1 VSSSPLGRGSRL
13 APLAGATFDVVVV
26 GGGIIGAGIAR
37 DAALRGLSVALVEQ
51 ADYGGGTTAGSTRLI
66 HGGLRYLEMLDFS
79 LVRLDLRERE
89 ILLRIAPHLVRPL
102 EFLLPFYDEGLFA
115 RWRLRIGMWLYD
127 ALSYDKSLPQHRS
140 LSAADVRSLEPS
152 LEPRGLRGGAV
163 YYDAQAA
170 MPERL
175 CLENI
180 IDARMHGA
188 VAFNYARVTEAI
200 VDSGRVKGVRVED
213 ALGESEPVD
222 VRGRV
227 IVNASGAWLDR
238 TTAAMLRPSESNG
251 GPLAGAGS
259 RSPVAAPGPRLR
271 TTKGIHITVQPTT
284 ARALAVPSAVDGR
297 LVFVIPWL
305 GHSWIGTTD
314 TDFDDDP
321 SRARATGDDVRYMV
335 ASVSRYVPAIA
346 SAPVY
351 FSNAGVR
358 ALVRQEGSESSVS
371 RSHRLAD
378 GDREGTPG
386 LVSVVGGKL
395 TGYRA
400 IAEEVVDLVC
410 EKLGSRAKATTA
422 DQPLPGGRSTKR
434 DVDGSAPTHLA
445 SLYGSRAGEVSAL
458 AAEDPGLSQP
468 LSPGYPDIGA
478 EAVWAVREEQCE
490 RLTDF
495 LLRRTRLGFSA
506 DQGVAAVQP
515 AAAILARELGWSA
528 ARTASEL
535 AAYEACVAMTQAFR
549 QE

>member
-1 VSSSPLGRGSRL
+1 MDTGRRSGARL
-13 APLAGATFDVVVV
+13 APLGATRFDVVVV

-51 ADYGGGTTAGSTRLI
+51 ADYGSGTTSGSTRLI

-89 ILLRIAPHLVRPL
+89 ILLRIAPHLVQPL

-115 RWRLRIGMWLYD
+115 RCRLGIGMWLYD
-127 ALSYDKSLPQHRS
+127 ALSYDKSLPRHRS

-152 LEPRGLRGGAV
+152 LEPRGLRGGAA

-180 IDARMHGA
+180 IDARAHGA
-188 VAFNYARVTEAI
+188 VAFNYARVTQALVERGQ
-200 VDSGRVKGVRVED
+200 VVGVRVED
-213 ALGESEPVD
+213 ALGESDPVD
-222 VRGRV
+222 VRGRIV
-227 IVNASGAWLDR
+227 VNASGAWLDR
-238 TTAAMLRPSESNG
+238 TTAAMLNRSANESLGPS
-251 GPLAGAGS
+251 AG
-259 RSPVAAPGPRLR
+259 GPRLR
-271 TTKGIHITVQPTT
+271 TTKGIHITCPPTT
-284 ARALAVPSAVDGR
+284 TRALAVPSAVDGR

-335 ASVSRYVPAIA
+335 KSVSRYVPELAT
-346 SAPVY
+346 APVR
-351 FSNAGVR
+351 FTNAGVR

-400 IAEEVVDLVC
+400 IAEEAVDLVC
-410 EKLGSRAKATTA
+410 EKLASRAKAVTA
-422 DQPLPGGRSTKR
+422 RQALPGGRSTAGAA
-434 DVDGSAPTHLA
+434 DAHLVHLA
-445 SLYGSRAGEVSAL
+445 PLYGSRAGEVAAL
-458 AAEDPGLSQP
+458 AAAEPGLSQP
-468 LSPGYPDIGA
+468 LGPSYPDVA
-478 EAVWAVREEQCE
+478 AQVVWAAREEQCE

-506 DQGVAAVQP
+506 DQGVGAVEG
-515 AAAILARELGWSA
+515 AAAILARELDWSA

-535 AAYEACVAMTQAFR
+535 AAYREYVETTQAFR
-549 QE
+549 RE

>member
-1 VSSSPLGRGSRL
+1 MDTGRRTGARL
-13 APLAGATFDVVVV
+13 APLAHTVFDVVIV
-26 GGGIIGAGIAR
+26 GGGVIGAGIAR
-37 DAALRGLSVALVEQ
+37 DASLRGLSVALVEQ
-51 ADYGGGTTAGSTRLI
+51 ADYGGGTTSGSTRLI

-127 ALSYDKSLPQHRS
+127 ALSYDKSLPQHRA

-152 LEPRGLRGGAV
+152 LEPRGLRGGAA

-188 VAFNYARVTEAI
+188 VALNYARVTDAI
-200 VDSGRVKGVRVED
+200 VEAGRVKGVRVED
-213 ALGESEPVD
+213 ALGESDAVD

-238 TTAAMLRPSESNG
+238 TTAAMLSQP
-251 GPLAGAGS
+251 A
-259 RSPVAAPGPRLR
+259 PRLR
-271 TTKGIHITVQPTT
+271 TAKGIHITCPPTT
-284 ARALAVPSAVDGR
+284 ERALAVPSAVDGR

-321 SRARATGDDVRYMV
+321 SQARATGDDVRYMV
-335 ASVSRYVPAIA
+335 ASVSRYVPVLA
-346 SAPVY
+346 SAPVH

-400 IAEEVVDLVC
+400 IAEEAVDLVC

-422 DQPLPGGRSTKR
+422 EQALPGGRSTPR
-434 DVDGSAPTHLA
+434 DSDRSGPTHLA
-445 SLYGSRAGEVSAL
+445 SLYGSRAGEVAAL
-458 AAEDPGLSQP
+458 AVEEPGLSQP

-490 RLTDF
+490 RLIDF

-506 DQGVAAVQP
+506 DQAVGAAAA

-535 AAYEACVAMTQAFR
+535 AAYEAYVATTQAFR